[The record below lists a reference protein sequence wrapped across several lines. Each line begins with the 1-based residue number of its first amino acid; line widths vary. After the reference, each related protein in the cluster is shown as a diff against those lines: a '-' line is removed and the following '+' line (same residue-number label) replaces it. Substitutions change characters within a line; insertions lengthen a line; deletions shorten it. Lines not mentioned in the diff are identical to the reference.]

1 MRCRRLPRCL
11 GAPYEAMLALP
22 REEYGFDVQGR
33 SREERAPPLAQT
45 ALTGWRTSVPKCDG
59 LCGLV

>member
-1 MRCRRLPRCL
+1 
-11 GAPYEAMLALP
+11 MLALP

-45 ALTGWRTSVPKCDG
+45 ALTGWRTNVPKCDG
-59 LCGLV
+59 LWGLV